1 MNHNKEKKY
10 AVLIGEIIVN
20 KCLDRNLEI
29 NTSKLMKL
37 LYYMQKLHLQ
47 KYGETMFSDE
57 IVATINGPYVD
68 SVATYFIEGRLG
80 FKTKCQKRIVLF
92 DSHEDV
98 VNTVLEK
105 YGNIS
110 PIDLMKLSMDDH
122 LFKSFWTSGKR
133 DKRVIPFDNFETT
146 KESPKTLKYIKN

>member
-1 MNHNKEKKY
+1 MNHNKDKKY

-20 KCLDRNLEI
+20 ECLDRNLDI

-57 IVATINGPYVD
+57 IITTINGPYID

-80 FKTKCQKRIVLF
+80 FKNKYEKKIVLL

-98 VNTVLEK
+98 VNNILEK
-105 YGNIS
+105 YGAIS
-110 PIDLMKLSMDDH
+110 PIDLMK
-122 LFKSFWTSGKR
+122 
-133 DKRVIPFDNFETT
+133 
-146 KESPKTLKYIKN
+146 

>member
-1 MNHNKEKKY
+1 M
-10 AVLIGEIIVN
+10 
-20 KCLDRNLEI
+20 
-29 NTSKLMKL
+29 
-37 LYYMQKLHLQ
+37 
-47 KYGETMFSDE
+47 
-57 IVATINGPYVD
+57 
-68 SVATYFIEGRLG
+68 
-80 FKTKCQKRIVLF
+80 

>member
-20 KCLDRNLEI
+20 ECLDRNLEI

-80 FKTKCQKRIVLF
+80 FKTKYQKRIVLL
-92 DSHEDV
+92 DSHEDAV
-98 VNTVLEK
+98 DTILKK
-105 YGNIS
+105 YGKLS
-110 PIDLMKLSMDDH
+110 PIDLMKLSISDN
-122 LFKSFWTSGKR
+122 LVKAFLENGKGY
-133 DKRVIPFDNFETT
+133 KRVIPFDNFETT

>member
-20 KCLDRNLEI
+20 ECLDRNLEI

-47 KYGETMFSDE
+47 KYGEIMFSDE
-57 IVATINGPYVD
+57 IVATINGPYID

-80 FKTKCQKRIVLF
+80 FKTKYQKRIVLL
-92 DSHEDV
+92 DSHEDAV
-98 VNTVLEK
+98 DTILKK
-105 YGNIS
+105 YGKLS
-110 PIDLMKLSMDDH
+110 PIDLMSSGFGSLTQ
-122 LFKSFWTSGKR
+122 SFSSR
-133 DKRVIPFDNFETT
+133 SYIPFDSGI
-146 KESPKTLKYIKN
+146 SPKF